1 MLKGIIILLIIIL
14 YCLYNAFSG
23 HRGLI
28 ITLDLDALISKQ
40 KERLD
45 ELQQHREVLEG
56 KLNGLKSSSIDLDY
70 LEELTKDKLGF
81 ADSQESVLIIDD
93 LR

>member
-1 MLKGIIILLIIIL
+1 MYKGIIILLIIIL

-23 HRGLI
+23 NRGLI
-28 ITLDLDALISKQ
+28 ITLDLDTLISKQ
-40 KERLD
+40 KERLR
-45 ELQQHREVLEG
+45 ELQQDRQILET
-56 KLNGLKSSSIDLDY
+56 KLDGLKPSSIDLDY

-81 ADSQESVLIIDD
+81 ADTQESVLIIDD